1 MFCSDWKTATIDI
14 DRGGEFSGD
23 DVDQFSSLVDLGDN
37 YENVLVMCDSA
48 ITSATLAPWVQ
59 KTDAV
64 DEVPVVVHA
73 LDDDATGSFAHAT
86 TAGTTQI
93 AVVFRIGAIRYLR
106 IRTGGNQAADE
117 TFSVRGFNGQS
128 FGLYNMG

>member
-14 DRGGEFSGD
+14 DRAGEFTGD
-23 DVDQFSSLVDLGDN
+23 DVDQFSSLVDLGGI

-59 KTDAV
+59 KTDSVA
-64 DEVPVVVHA
+64 EVPVVVHA

-93 AVVFRIGAIRYLR
+93 AIIFRIGAIRYLR
-106 IRTGGNQAADE
+106 VRAGANQAADE